1 VADETAGP
9 STALRFGRDDNSFW
23 ERTKGRVEAAFITFD
38 RPQADDSS
46 GRDDKGEG
54 GASIQIRGC
63 RGRDDTSFLGTT
75 CQPKRDCYPGRSV
88 PGLPTRRTKLT
99 SIWQRCQISP
109 LFYEDGQDDQL
120 IYLDILP
127 WLQAKNQQPALYL
140 SAAIYLLL
148 PP

>member
-1 VADETAGP
+1 MTPPDGMTKERV
-9 STALRFGRDDNSFW
+9 ALRFRF
-23 ERTKGRVEAAFITFD
+23 EA
-38 RPQADDSS
+38 
-46 GRDDKGEG
+46 
-54 GASIQIRGC
+54 C